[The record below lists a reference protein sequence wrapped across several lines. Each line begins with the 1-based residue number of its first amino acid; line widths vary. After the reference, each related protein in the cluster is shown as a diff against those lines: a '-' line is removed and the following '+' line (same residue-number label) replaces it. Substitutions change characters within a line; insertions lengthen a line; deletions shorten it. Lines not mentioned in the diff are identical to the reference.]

1 MNREEPQRTAKNVA
15 SDELLLKDEVYAV
28 IGAAIEVHKELGH
41 GFLEAVYDECLG
53 YELEDRDIPHLS
65 QPEVAIRY
73 KRRHCKKK
81 YVPDYLCFGEIVV
94 EIKAVKALTEIE
106 EAQLINYLRATGKP
120 VGLLINFG
128 ARGKLEWKRMAL
140 TKG

>member
-1 MNREEPQRTAKNVA
+1 MNRKEPRRAAKNDLG
-15 SDELLLKDEVYAV
+15 DELLLKDEVYAV

-41 GFLEAVYDECLG
+41 GFLEDVYDECFG
-53 YELEDRDIPHLS
+53 YEMEDRHLPHVA
-65 QPEVAIRY
+65 QPEVEIRY
-73 KRRHCKKK
+73 KRRRCKKK

-94 EIKAVKALTEIE
+94 EIKAIKALTEVE

-128 ARGKLEWKRMAL
+128 SRGKLEWKRIAL
-140 TKG
+140 TKA

>member
-1 MNREEPQRTAKNVA
+1 MNRKEPRRAAKNDLG
-15 SDELLLKDEVYAV
+15 DELLLKDEVYAV

-41 GFLEAVYDECLG
+41 GFLEGVYDECFG
-53 YELEDRDIPHLS
+53 YEMEDRHLPHVA
-65 QPEVAIRY
+65 QPEVEIRY
-73 KRRHCKKK
+73 KRRRCKKK

-94 EIKAVKALTEIE
+94 EIKAIKALTEVE

-128 ARGKLEWKRMAL
+128 SRGKLEWKRIAL
-140 TKG
+140 TKA

>member
-1 MNREEPQRTAKNVA
+1 MNRKGPQRAAKNGD
-15 SDELLLKDEVYAV
+15 SEGLLLKDEVYAV
-28 IGAAIEVHKELGH
+28 IGAAIEVHRELGH

-53 YELEDRDIPHLS
+53 YEFVDREIPHES
-65 QPEVAIRY
+65 QPEVGIRF
-73 KRRHCKKK
+73 KQRVCKKK
-81 YVPDYLCFGEIVV
+81 YVPDYVCFGQIVV
-94 EIKAVKALTEIE
+94 EIKAMKALTEVE

-140 TKG
+140 TRE

>member
-1 MNREEPQRTAKNVA
+1 MNREEPQRAAKN
-15 SDELLLKDEVYAV
+15 SDSGELLLKDEVYAV

-41 GFLEAVYDECLG
+41 GFLEAIYDECLG
-53 YELEDRDIPHLS
+53 YELADRNIVHES
-65 QPEVAIRY
+65 QPEVGIRY
-73 KRRHCKKK
+73 KRRVCKKK
-81 YVPDYLCFGEIVV
+81 YVPDYLCFGQIVV
-94 EIKAVKALTEIE
+94 EIKAIKALSELE

-140 TKG
+140 TKE